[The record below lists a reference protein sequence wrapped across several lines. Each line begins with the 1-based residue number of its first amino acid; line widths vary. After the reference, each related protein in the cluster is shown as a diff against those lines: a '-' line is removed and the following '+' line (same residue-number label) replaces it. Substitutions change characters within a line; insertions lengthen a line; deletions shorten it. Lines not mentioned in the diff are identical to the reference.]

1 MMNFEVAVHDGPEQ
15 TVMSTEL
22 FPTGD
27 CNKMRVKILTG
38 VLPLLLTLT
47 TSIAILPFAEAAT
60 TTAATA
66 VAEAQP
72 LPSLAPMLEQVM
84 PAVVNVSTRGTANVK
99 QNPML
104 RDPFF
109 RRFFNVPDQQLKRK
123 TQSLGSGVII
133 DAEKGYVIT
142 NNHVIDKADEITIRL
157 SDGRKLTAK
166 LVGTDPASDIAI
178 LQIPN
183 KGLHAMQR
191 GDSDTLRV
199 GDYVVAI
206 GNPFGLD
213 QTATSGIVSAK
224 GRSGLGI
231 EGYEDFIQTDASIN
245 PGNSG
250 GALVNLRGELV
261 GLNTA
266 ILAPSGGNVGIGFA
280 IPINMIN
287 KVIAQIIESGSVK
300 RGHLGV
306 YIQDLTPELADALKL
321 KITKGAVITQVIP
334 DSAAAAAGLEQGD
347 VVISMNG
354 RPVASS
360 AALRNSVGLVPVGDT
375 VQLKILRDGVEKTLS
390 ATIKKAKVQKDKG
403 LGFSKRLS
411 GASFSTIEGTLPDG
425 REGGVRVVAVKS
437 GSTAERV
444 GLRKDDI
451 IVTVNRQRVANLED
465 MRTIL
470 KGYEHAILLNI
481 LRGNGALFLVIR

>member
-1 MMNFEVAVHDGPEQ
+1 
-15 TVMSTEL
+15 
-22 FPTGD
+22 
-27 CNKMRVKILTG
+27 MRVKSLSSI
-38 VLPLLLTLT
+38 LPLLLTLT
-47 TSIAILPFAEAAT
+47 TATGLFALPAVEAAV
-60 TTAATA
+60 TAPAP
-66 VAEAQP
+66 AQSV
-72 LPSLAPMLEQVM
+72 PSLAPMLQKVM
-84 PAVVNVSTRGTANVK
+84 PAVVNVSTRGTINVK

-109 RRFFNVPDQQLKRK
+109 RRFFNAPDQPRKRK

-133 DAEKGYVIT
+133 DADKGYVIT
-142 NNHVIDKADEITIRL
+142 NHHVIDKADEITIRL

-166 LVGTDPASDIAI
+166 LIGSDAASDIAI
-178 LQIPN
+178 LQIPG
-183 KGLHAMQR
+183 KGLHALTT
-191 GDSDTLRV
+191 GDSDKLRV

-250 GALVNLRGELV
+250 GALVNLRGELI

-280 IPINMIN
+280 IPVNMI
-287 KVIAQIIESGSVK
+287 KQVIAQIIDHGSVN

-321 KITKGAVITQVIP
+321 SITKGAVITQVIP
-334 DSAAAAAGLEQGD
+334 DTAAAAAGLKEGD
-347 VVISMNG
+347 VVIEMNG
-354 RPVASS
+354 HPITSS
-360 AALRNSVGLVPVGDT
+360 SALRNGVGLIQVGET
-375 VQLKILRDGVEKTLS
+375 VKLTIIRDGAEKSIS
-390 ATIKKAKVQKDKG
+390 ATIKKARIQKDKG
-403 LGFSKRLS
+403 MGFSERLS
-411 GASFSTIEGTLPDG
+411 GASFSTVEGALPNG
-425 REGGVRVVAVKS
+425 REGGVRVVEVKP
-437 GSTAERV
+437 GSPADRV

-451 IVTVNRQRVANLED
+451 IISVNRQRVRTLDD
-465 MRTIL
+465 MRSIL
-470 KGYEHAILLNI
+470 KGYRHAILLNI